1 MHNCYCKHERFFKQM
16 MGVFVRAVLAV
27 TQKTFME
34 LILIQIEL
42 PLGSHCKNKAFFL
55 NLHYITL
62 AIFSNECPD

>member
-1 MHNCYCKHERFFKQM
+1 M